1 MERQRVDGNKMQ
13 NELAGAIEKSSQPAF
28 AIRLHTPQAQQA
40 NVRNIAD
47 FIIYGR
53 RSLILEVKE
62 TAATSFSLRTF
73 QQREKI
79 EEFQKFFE
87 KAKVVYN
94 FTYDRPYRVAV
105 LVHFMR
111 PSKYVL
117 YYLEDQEFIVM
128 HPEDKTCL
136 TWETLKEAIDYIVT
150 N

>member
-62 TAATSFSLRTF
+62 TAAT
-73 QQREKI
+73 
-79 EEFQKFFE
+79 
-87 KAKVVYN
+87 
-94 FTYDRPYRVAV
+94 RPYRVAV